1 MLVTTTDRGLAVGKY
16 SIINIA
22 DYVYTLLKVALETV
36 TTCDQVCNHYL
47 GRDCTSCNSNFHIIF
62 LLHAGI

>member
-22 DYVYTLLKVALETV
+22 EYVYTLLKVALETV
-36 TTCDQVCNHYL
+36 TMCDQVCVI
-47 GRDCTSCNSNFHIIF
+47 TI
-62 LLHAGI
+62 